1 MTEKRL
7 HPAQEKLIEI
17 LSKNSD
23 QPLTIREMQDLIG
36 ASSTSVVVHHMAQLE
51 KKGYLKK
58 NPHNTRDYQILK
70 SPDKEIAYLNLYGL
84 ATCGPEGSVLDGN
97 PIDRVPISTKFL
109 SFAANKAFMVKAKGD
124 SMLPKINNGDFVI
137 VEKTNKA
144 ENGTTVLC
152 VNDEQILIKKI
163 KQQSSK
169 DKVILVSLNSD
180 FEPFLAAEDFRVEGV
195 VRGVIS
201 NKMF

>member
-1 MTEKRL
+1 MPEKRL
-7 HPAQEKLIEI
+7 HPAQTKLIEI
-17 LSKNSD
+17 LSKNSEE
-23 QPLTIREMQDLIG
+23 PLTVRELQELIN

-58 NPHNTRDYQILK
+58 NPNNSRDYQILK
-70 SPDKEIAYLNLYGL
+70 RPDKEIAYLNLYGL

-109 SFAANKAFMVKAKGD
+109 SFASDKAFLVKAKGD
-124 SMLPKINNGDFVI
+124 SMLPKISAGDFVI
-137 VEKTNKA
+137 IEKTNKA
-144 ENGTTVLC
+144 ENGVTVLC
-152 VNDEQILIKKI
+152 VNDEQVLIKKI
-163 KQQSSK
+163 KQQSKK
-169 DKVILVSLNSD
+169 DRVILVSLNSE

-201 NKMF
+201 NRMF